1 MAYDEGYGSY
11 YDQSQSGQT
20 DGYTTSETEAERQ
33 ARLRREQA
41 EAQGREQASQYP
53 DIYGRP
59 NVGPTPTPTSTTG
72 PVDKAPLPTP
82 SGTTATSGSGPSFD
96 GKNWTGYTRPVG
108 SAGVFTGFDQ
118 GKIDN
123 PSGYGDA
130 NTSKYAFARY
140 ASHYDPRDPDALAK
154 ITADMQRDGF
164 PVTFDGKDKIDFGDG
179 YSGIDVLRNWE
190 PGKGGDAWAWQP
202 GGGGLSAQPYN
213 TAGTPGSTVGGGG
226 TAQAQPIDT
235 GGSIDPVHNVGGD
248 TPPGPGWVR
257 TPDGLGWV
265 PPNHPLANQTATK
278 TTSSTQGTYGG
289 LYAPPADAKYS
300 YSGALQGQTSPTY
313 GGFNYQVQKSNLY
326 SPGQFADYTPADM
339 GGVDDASR
347 DAVLNALN
355 TRSMTPEGVAQ
366 LKEQG
371 KEQSLSMADQL
382 RDRTMR
388 DAASR
393 GVTSGGATGRSL
405 RDIDTSLADSV
416 LSGNRAT
423 DIQKM
428 TQDRKDILD
437 ALGAAEAFKAGEG
450 TRAFQTGDM
459 KLRTQLAREEAGQE
473 AGRQGLQQQGLD
485 VDLQRLMGDDAYRAF
500 QSQQEAANFELKR
513 SQIEEDLRRQAAQSG
528 LDVYSADTD
537 RLIQSETMRRL
548 QEALNLQGEL
558 GRGELDLEGRKL
570 GESSRQFDK
579 GFGLDERRLAE
590 QMRQFNRQL
599 GFDYAGLLQSGQQ
612 YTTNYVKDI

>member
-1 MAYDEGYGSY
+1 MAYENDRDYTSI
-11 YDQSQSGQT
+11 YDQSQAGQT
-20 DGYTTSETEAERQ
+20 DGYNASETEAERQ
-33 ARLRREQA
+33 ERLRRENDAAIAKGQ
-41 EAQGREQASQYP
+41 EGSSFDSGLPQSTAS
-53 DIYGRP
+53 
-59 NVGPTPTPTSTTG
+59 
-72 PVDKAPLPTP
+72 PVDKAPMPTP
-82 SGTTATSGSGPSFD
+82 GGTSPTTAASPSFD

-108 SAGVFTGFDQ
+108 STGVFTGFDQ

-154 ITADMQRDGF
+154 IVADMQRDGF
-164 PVTFDGKDKIDFGDG
+164 PVTFDGRDKLDFGDG
-179 YSGIDVLRNWE
+179 YSDIDVLRNWE

-202 GGGGLSAQPYN
+202 GGDGFSAQPYN
-213 TAGTPGSTVGGGG
+213 TAGTVGSGG
-226 TAQAQPIDT
+226 TAQALPIDT
-235 GGSIDPVHNVGGD
+235 GGGIDPLHNVGGN
-248 TPPGPGWVR
+248 TPPAPDWVR

-265 PPNHPLANQTATK
+265 PPNHPLANQTK
-278 TTSSTQGTYGG
+278 STTTNTTGSSTSYGG
-289 LYAPPADAKYS
+289 LSAPPADARYS
-300 YSGALQGQTSPTY
+300 YTGALQGQTSPTY

-326 SPGQFADYTPADM
+326 TPGQFADYNPADM

-366 LKEQG
+366 LKEQN

-382 RDRTMR
+382 RDRTMLN
-388 DAASR
+388 AASR

-405 RDIDTSLADSV
+405 REIDTSLADSV
-416 LSGNRAT
+416 LAGNRST

-437 ALGAAEAFKAGEG
+437 ALGAAEAFKQGEG

-500 QSQQEAANFELKR
+500 QSQQDAANFQLKR
-513 SQIEEDLRRQAAQSG
+513 TQIEEDLRRQAAQSG

-558 GRGELDLEGRKL
+558 GRGDLALEGQKL

-599 GFDYAGLLQSGQQ
+599 GFDYAGLLQNGQQ
-612 YTTNYVKDI
+612 YTTNFVGGV